1 MPKTTGAPG
10 IHTKLP
16 RRIIRVKKFNKLVMG
31 PWYHVQ
37 WANNDGTHL
46 GNIHFGSN
54 TSLWY
59 QQNIEIP
66 FFNYFL
72 KGKGDVSEIAEANI
86 FINW

>member
-1 MPKTTGAPG
+1 MQKITGG
-10 IHTKLP
+10 HGMHTKLP
-16 RRIIRVKKFNKLVMG
+16 KPNNPGKEFNKLVEG
-31 PWYHVQ
+31 PWYHAQ

-46 GNIHFGSN
+46 GNIKFGSN

-72 KGKGDVSEIAEANI
+72 KGKR
-86 FINW
+86 